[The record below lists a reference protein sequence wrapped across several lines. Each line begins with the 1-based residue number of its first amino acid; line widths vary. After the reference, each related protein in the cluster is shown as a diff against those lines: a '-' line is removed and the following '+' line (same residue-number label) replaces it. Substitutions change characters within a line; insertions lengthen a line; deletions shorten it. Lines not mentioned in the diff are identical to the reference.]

1 MRGPR
6 SRPRSSLRR
15 LGFLDKL
22 LLGGGKLKPEL
33 REAIESEGLVLIE
46 EGLSG
51 SVRYTHFKA
60 PGKRFNGKVTPMRM
74 GIGISEDR
82 CVVYGRAQLVDSK
95 FTAPNWDWVDIG
107 VHDENKVSFVV
118 DYDRGD
124 EKNISGQIEIQ
135 AKTPNAA
142 RIVEELEK
150 RLGRA

>member
-1 MRGPR
+1 M
-6 SRPRSSLRR
+6 
-15 LGFLDKL
+15 GFLDKL

-33 REAIESEGLVLIE
+33 REELESEGLVLIE

-60 PGKRFNGKVTPMRM
+60 PGKRFHGKVTPQRM
-74 GIGISEDR
+74 AIGISEER
-82 CVVYGRAQLVDSK
+82 CVVYGQAQLIDSP
-95 FTAPNWDWVDIG
+95 FTAPNFDWVDVG
-107 VHDENKVSFVV
+107 LHDDEKVSFRI

-124 EKNISGQIEIQ
+124 VKNVSGQVEVR

-142 RIVEELEK
+142 EIVEELRT

>member
-1 MRGPR
+1 M
-6 SRPRSSLRR
+6 
-15 LGFLDKL
+15 GFLDKL

-33 REAIESEGLVLIE
+33 REALESEGLVLIE

-74 GIGISEDR
+74 GIGISEER
-82 CVVYGRAQLVDSK
+82 FVVHGQAKLIDSP
-95 FTAPNWDWVDIG
+95 FSAPNFDWVDVG
-107 VHDENKVSFVV
+107 LHSEDKVSFQV
-118 DYDRGD
+118 DYDRAD
-124 EKNISGQIEIQ
+124 VKNVSGQIEIR

-142 RIVEELEK
+142 RIVEELRS